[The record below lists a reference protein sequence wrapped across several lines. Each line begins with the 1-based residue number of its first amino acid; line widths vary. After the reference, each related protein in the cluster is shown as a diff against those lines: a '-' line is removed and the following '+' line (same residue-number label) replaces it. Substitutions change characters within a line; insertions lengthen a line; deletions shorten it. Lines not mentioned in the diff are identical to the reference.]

1 MRRGLMAWDAD
12 EIPVRVLTERAARL
26 QAAMAAADQDAM
38 ILYTNFIRSA
48 AVSHLSAFSP
58 YWADGMLLVPRQGE
72 IVFATTLSKRVGT
85 WIQSVKPVGDLVN
98 SPTPGKMLGERLAK
112 AGGVRRVA
120 ILELD
125 AFPSG
130 LYAELSAALPGVEFV
145 DGSDAF
151 ASARVPAD
159 AVERRLL
166 ERADAI
172 ARDALAIPLAANA
185 VGAAVGAVEVHARR
199 HGAEE
204 VYVAIAPNLDS
215 DRRFLRLSGDRPL
228 GRRFA
233 IRATVAYKGSWAR
246 RTKTYSQD
254 SKDRLA
260 IERADTWFQAL
271 AGRISPSRPFH
282 DQVASAAAGLPS
294 AKLIDWLAEAP
305 VGTRPLA
312 VVDSSAAPSETFT
325 PAPALILTVALTIEN
340 MAWCGACLV
349 GTVA

>member
-1 MRRGLMAWDAD
+1 
-12 EIPVRVLTERAARL
+12 
-26 QAAMAAADQDAM
+26 
-38 ILYTNFIRSA
+38 
-48 AVSHLSAFSP
+48 
-58 YWADGMLLVPRQGE
+58 
-72 IVFATTLSKRVGT
+72 
-85 WIQSVKPVGDLVN
+85 
-98 SPTPGKMLGERLAK
+98 
-112 AGGVRRVA
+112 
-120 ILELD
+120 
-125 AFPSG
+125 
-130 LYAELSAALPGVEFV
+130 
-145 DGSDAF
+145 
-151 ASARVPAD
+151 
-159 AVERRLL
+159 
-166 ERADAI
+166 
-172 ARDALAIPLAANA
+172 
-185 VGAAVGAVEVHARR
+185 VHARR

-312 VVDSSAAPSETFT
+312 VVDSSAAPSETFA